1 MAVLA
6 APLPVALILLH
17 STASN
22 FNSLSCPMRKSPT
35 ECRVGGRTGRECLG
49 GFCDRRMNVKNQWE
63 GVQNSGKISTDV
75 RGRDMGVEEGTG
87 K

>member
-22 FNSLSCPMRKSPT
+22 FDSLSCPAALVAFYEK
-35 ECRVGGRTGRECLG
+35 LL
-49 GFCDRRMNVKNQWE
+49 
-63 GVQNSGKISTDV
+63 I
-75 RGRDMGVEEGTG
+75 
-87 K
+87 